1 MSGTRCVSCRLI
13 RTVLLSVLLGGGG
26 GFAVLAVGG
35 SQDLS
40 MMATFCGA
48 IAPVLW
54 LNRNTAARKDR
65 SE

>member
-1 MSGTRCVSCRLI
+1 MSGTRCVRCRLI

-26 GFAVLAVGG
+26 GFAVLALGG
-35 SQDLS
+35 PQDLS
-40 MMATFCGA
+40 MIVTFCGA

-54 LNRNTAARKDR
+54 LNRAKPARKDG